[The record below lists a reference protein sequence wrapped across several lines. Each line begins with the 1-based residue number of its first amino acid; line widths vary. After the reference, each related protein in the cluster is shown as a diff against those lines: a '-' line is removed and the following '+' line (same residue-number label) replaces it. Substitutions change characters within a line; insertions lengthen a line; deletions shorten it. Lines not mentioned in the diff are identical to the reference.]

1 MVCFRKRILLL
12 IGVSLLS
19 LFFPRGSL
27 SQVKEV
33 RGIRFWASPD
43 YVRVVADLEGEVSY
57 KANFLRKDPK
67 TGKSARLFVDLSPAR
82 LSSRVPSSLSVK
94 KGLIY
99 RIRVGQHDADTVR
112 VVLDL
117 KEEVSLDLFSL
128 THPFRVVVDLYR
140 SGKVRTARRRPFRVI
155 IDPGHGGHD
164 PGAIGPTGLKEKTVV
179 LKIAKR
185 LAAKIRRELGWEAI
199 LTRKD
204 DRYLSLEER
213 TAIANVKKGD
223 LFLSIHTNASR
234 SRLARGIE
242 TYFLNFTTD
251 KYALRLA
258 ARENN
263 LPPERISALQLILY
277 DLMLSAKVDESSRFA
292 RYLHRGLIRT
302 LRRRYRVRDLGV
314 KQAPFLVLI
323 GAKMPSVLVEVSFI
337 SNPWEEKML
346 RDDRYLSSIAQG
358 LLQGLRSYVKR
369 RRMLADFYPPSHFS
383 ARSSN

>member
-1 MVCFRKRILLL
+1 MVVCLKKRFLVG
-12 IGVSLLS
+12 IGLLS
-19 LFFPRGSL
+19 FLLPTGAFPRP
-27 SQVKEV
+27 KEV
-33 RGIRFWASPD
+33 KGIRFWASPD

-57 KANFLRKDPK
+57 RANFLRRDPK
-67 TGKSARLFVDLSPAR
+67 VGKSARLFVDLSPAR
-82 LSSRVPSSLSVK
+82 LSSRVPPSLSVK

-117 KEEVSLDLFSL
+117 RGEVNFDLFSL

-179 LKIAKR
+179 LKIAKK
-185 LAAKIRRELGWEAI
+185 LATKIRRELGWEAI
-199 LTRKD
+199 LTRRD

-213 TAIANVKKGD
+213 TAIANVKRGD
-223 LFLSIHTNASR
+223 IFLSIHTNASR

-277 DLMLSAKVDESSRFA
+277 DLMLSAKVDESSRLA
-292 RYLHRGLIRT
+292 HYLHRGLIQT

-337 SNPWEEKML
+337 SNPWEERRL
-346 RDDRYLSSIAQG
+346 RDDRYLSSIARG
-358 LLQGLRSYVKR
+358 LLQGLKSYVKR